1 MAIRYQD
8 RLPLKFRILGPL
20 TLNASIFVLTTILVT
35 ISVDPYLL
43 FAVTLLSCCI
53 VGSSN
58 ALLSGGIFGLA
69 GTFPPNYTGAVMSG
83 QGLAGLVVSVAS
95 LVTTWAGKPVDMCTD
110 DDAADDDGDCEDYVD
125 YSALSFFI
133 ISCIVMGSCVF
144 SFLALLA
151 LPFTQYYQNKT
162 LEDMKRG
169 PSITYDKDE
178 KDSPAETEALL
189 EDLLDSSGNEQVAYE
204 VTPERVWRIFKLI
217 KPAAA
222 SAYLTFAI
230 TLALFPSITVLIESS
245 KQCSSNASRFN
256 NDLFIPFMFL
266 LFNVF
271 DFIGRVLA
279 GVNQLGLTPDT
290 VLIAVACRVI
300 FVPLFLFCNVSGS
313 QLPVL
318 FRSDA
323 FPIIFMILFALSNG
337 YLSTLSM
344 MFGPTMVSARH
355 SNLAG
360 TIMIFCL
367 TFGLLSGS
375 TLSFVMLL
383 ISQGSI

>member
-1 MAIRYQD
+1 M
-8 RLPLKFRILGPL
+8 GPL

-35 ISVDPYLL
+35 ITVDSYLL
-43 FAVTLLSCCI
+43 FAITLLSCCI

-95 LVTTWAGKPVDMCTD
+95 LVTIWAGKSVDMCTD
-110 DDAADDDGDCEDYVD
+110 DDAADDDGDCDSYVD

-133 ISCIVMGSCVF
+133 ISCVVMGSCVF
-144 SFLALLA
+144 SFIALLA
-151 LPFTQYYQNKT
+151 LPFTHYYQNKT

-169 PSITYDKDE
+169 PSIVADDKNE
-178 KDSPAETEALL
+178 TGPPTETEALL
-189 EDLLDSSGNEQVAYE
+189 EDLLESSGTEQVVYE
-204 VTPERVWRIFKLI
+204 VTPERVWRIFNQI

-222 SAYLTFAI
+222 GAYLTFAV

-245 KQCSSNASRFN
+245 QQCSSNASRFN

-266 LFNVF
+266 LFNLF
-271 DFIGRVLA
+271 DFIGRVFA
-279 GVNQLGLTPDT
+279 GVNQLGLTPNT
-290 VLIAVACRVI
+290 VWIAVACRVI
-300 FVPLFLFCNVSGS
+300 FIPLFLFCNVSGS

-318 FRSDA
+318 FGSDA

-344 MFGPTMVSARH
+344 MFGPTMVSTRH

-360 TIMIFCL
+360 TIMVFCL
-367 TFGLLSGS
+367 TFGLMSGS
-375 TLSFVMLL
+375 VLSFLMLL
-383 ISQGSI
+383 ISQGSL